1 MVRRLTKTIK
11 AFVFLSYLLLR
22 LFFDSLSLA
31 LPLFFTFSHPPHSPS
46 HQAISLQSLY
56 LYLSHSCSLFLF
68 LPPSLPICI
77 PISHSLLHPPLPRPL
92 PLPLLSLSPSRTH
105 SLSRPPSLSPSPLSL
120 PSPNPFSVTKR
131 TPVGKDE
138 LGRRIY
144 YACHAPW
151 FRHLSLGVS
160 AKLKSPLLGME
171 GTFLP
176 NACMML

>member
-1 MVRRLTKTIK
+1 MV
-11 AFVFLSYLLLR
+11 
-22 LFFDSLSLA
+22 
-31 LPLFFTFSHPPHSPS
+31 
-46 HQAISLQSLY
+46 
-56 LYLSHSCSLFLF
+56 CS
-68 LPPSLPICI
+68 
-77 PISHSLLHPPLPRPL
+77 
-92 PLPLLSLSPSRTH
+92 LSLSPSFPF
-105 SLSRPPSLSPSPLSL
+105 SFPLSL
-120 PSPNPFSVTKR
+120 PSPNPFSATKR

-144 YACHAPW
+144 YACHATW